1 MLIPFVL
8 TPEKRA
14 KSCLNQWTASKPS
27 DARLCPCKCTF
38 RNVKCDKERAIAN
51 GAIARRS
58 NMQEPMPLLKLFLTG
73 TGAGAPSSDAVLAS
87 DDVDVDEEEG
97 ADAKPPK
104 KRLRPNGKGKARAVP
119 EQEEDDSDL
128 DEASTAAGP
137 STELPRSDEMRR
149 QWMEAMATV
158 REQRAEI
165 AKLNATNSDLLEQ
178 LEDAGGGGSDEA
190 DDDNDDDDDDECLY
204 DRIEARRRG
213 PLGAYGSE
221 DEENY
226 RYDFRED
233 SFFDGEDGECHCK
246 KCNPEG
252 SRSRLKERIDELET
266 RLKNADMREQTF
278 VSRTSEL
285 HAQIKRLQDERE
297 ELLRDFNALGN
308 DHQTAR
314 VKWREAEKAYK
325 LRLQQAGESGAAIIE
340 LLRAELA
347 ERDNEITQCVLFPLV
362 STSLTR

>member
-1 MLIPFVL
+1 M
-8 TPEKRA
+8 
-14 KSCLNQWTASKPS
+14 
-27 DARLCPCKCTF
+27 CPCKCTF
-38 RNVKCDKERAIAN
+38 RNVKCDKPRAIAN

-87 DDVDVDEEEG
+87 DDINVDEEEG

-104 KRLRPNGKGKARAVP
+104 KRLRPSGKGKARAVP

-165 AKLNATNSDLLEQ
+165 ARLNATNSDLLEQ
-178 LEDAGGGGSDEA
+178 LKEA
-190 DDDNDDDDDDECLY
+190 EGDSS
-204 DRIEARRRG
+204 A
-213 PLGAYGSE
+213 SE
-221 DEENY
+221 DEIECLRERNDDPDEA
-226 RYDFRED
+226 YDFRNAGRD
-233 SFFDGEDGECHCK
+233 CYCNKCK
-246 KCNPEG
+246 PIT
-252 SRSRLKERIDELET
+252 RTQRLKDLVEDLEA
-266 RLKNADMREQTF
+266 RLEVAETQWETLE
-278 VSRTSEL
+278 SRNVEL
-285 HAQIKRLQDERE
+285 HDQISHLEDERDN
-297 ELLRDFNALGN
+297 LQRDLNALSN

-325 LRLQQAGESGAAIIE
+325 IRLQQAGESGVAIIDQ
-340 LLRAELA
+340 LRAELA
-347 ERDNEITQCVLFPLV
+347 ERDNEITQCVPRSLSFDVTHGL
-362 STSLTR
+362 TSSCPT